1 MNARSDVVDSA
12 RCLVETWTK
21 RARQALECG
30 DRTDDPMGKRLVIH
44 GGVIYANCA
53 MELERVLNAALS
65 DSSEERI
72 VENIQETQ

>member
-30 DRTDDPMGKRLVIH
+30 DRTDDPMGKRLVEH

-53 MELERVLNAALS
+53 MEMERVLNATAQRGFVGA
-65 DSSEERI
+65 DGCREGAE
-72 VENIQETQ
+72 